1 MRRQNGA
8 YYENSLCTGFLQRI
22 TQRTTGVRTAE
33 AGSKKIFPDC
43 STVSIP
49 VSDGGEGAV
58 EILIP
63 SLQGKIGCH
72 NVHGPLG
79 NTVSAQYGIFHKNC
93 MLIEMAAASG
103 GKLRAC
109 MALNP
114 SLVNLGLPGE
124 GTPVERLKALRPS
137 AVRVFPD
144 EQKFLFNSFYA
155 SDILDACQELH
166 MPVIVTKAY
175 DDMFIHDLPDVCEKY
190 PDVPIILP
198 RFGQNKSRYYF
209 PILKKLPNVYL
220 DMSIMLDVA
229 SIEEICQRFGSERL
243 VFGSALPNYEPS
255 GAYGLLFYANIS
267 QQEKENIAHA
277 NFERLEGGIRY
288 DD

>member
-1 MRRQNGA
+1 MKIIDVNCAVGA
-8 YYENSLCTGFLQRI
+8 PLKSDRFISQEGLYQWMDDYHIDSAVTYQ
-22 TQRTTGVRTAE
+22 AE
-33 AGSKKIFPDC
+33 AIREPEKYN
-43 STVSIP
+43 
-49 VSDGGEGAV
+49 
-58 EILIP
+58 
-63 SLQGKIGCH
+63 LQMC
-72 NVHGPLG
+72 
-79 NTVSAQYGIFHKNC
+79 
-93 MLIEMAAASG
+93 EMAAASG

-137 AVRVFPD
+137 AVRNFPD
-144 EQKFLFNSFYA
+144 EQRFLFNSFYA
-155 SDILDACQELH
+155 SDILDVCQEFH
-166 MPVIVTKAY
+166 MPIIVTKKY

-198 RFGQNKSRYYF
+198 RFGQNRSRYYF

-229 SIEEICQRFGSERL
+229 SIEEICERFGSHRL
-243 VFGSALPNYEPS
+243 VFGSGLPNYEPS
-255 GAYGLLFYANIS
+255 GAYGLLFYSNIS